1 MNKYSIFLFAALF
14 SAVSHCKEIV
24 VDLSG
29 QGDFTAIAPAVE
41 AANAGDIVT
50 VRPGVYR
57 ETVRIVGKICMEDKP
72 LIIRADP
79 AAPIG
84 SVIID
89 GSRPIPPDGWKP
101 FVSDRYGVRL
111 EHNIYS
117 ASHNPETDS
126 QGGELMQSAW
136 PFRLVYSGYFGWDG
150 KTSGLNV
157 TGRWGTTQLFQGAK
171 RLQIVPSHPKAGKTA
186 DGKHADSEET
196 QSEEYLSAGN
206 PKFLQPGQWI
216 WYDDGRTDGADE
228 DEIPVPHPEEIRNR
242 IFVRIDEGEKPL
254 DMAYSARITGILI
267 DGCSYITVKGVLVRR
282 AMTGVDVRVSRH
294 ISLQNISVEEFGGG
308 RKFRASLSD
317 TTKERIWE
325 GGGGILTRNS
335 IMDITGCLV
344 QNGVGAAL
352 GSNGTGEEK
361 EDNIKIIGCTFRNI
375 SAHPWG
381 GGWAHGKGEGINVGN
396 HANVLI
402 TRCEFRDL
410 NSCGI
415 WIDNEPDSG
424 YCRNLRIIGNLFK
437 QCRDN
442 AVFAE
447 LWVEQVLIAFNRF
460 EEGGTGVCIGPVA
473 RRARIVGNLFLMMQ
487 TGVTARVFSR
497 TQGRTDTVDYFTVA
511 GNIFAECKR
520 NLVWSTLSLP
530 NPHKYV
536 DYNIWHVP
544 PESTPFVIGDKPM
557 KNYEEMW
564 KRIPSDTLIA
574 KGQHD
579 KFVTQNPIDS
589 GSACEMKAASLVT
602 AELLDDLVAR
612 DALSEED
619 RNILE
624 NWEKSP

>member
-1 MNKYSIFLFAALF
+1 MASLLASLFCT
-14 SAVSHCKEIV
+14 VSLCREIV

-29 QGDFTAIAPAVE
+29 HGDFTEIAQAVE
-41 AANAGDIVT
+41 AANGGDIVT
-50 VRPGVYR
+50 IRSGTYL
-57 ETVRIVGKICMEDKP
+57 ETIRIFGKKCTEDKP
-72 LIIRADP
+72 LVIRADP
-79 AAPIG
+79 AVPTG

-89 GSRPIPPDGWKP
+89 GSRPVPAEAWKL
-101 FVSDRYGVRL
+101 FISERCGIRAERNV
-111 EHNIYS
+111 YS

-126 QGGELMQSAW
+126 VGDELRQSAW
-136 PFRLVYSGYFGWDG
+136 PYRLVYSGYYGWDG
-150 KTSGLNV
+150 KTGGPNV
-157 TGRWGTTQLFQGAK
+157 TGRWGTTQVFQGTK

-186 DGKHADSEET
+186 DSKHADSEET
-196 QSEEYLSAGN
+196 QSEEYLTAGN

-216 WYDDGRTDGADE
+216 WYDDGRTDGADK
-228 DEIPVPHPEEIRNR
+228 DEIPVPHPDEIRNR
-242 IFVRIDEGEKPL
+242 IFIRLDEGGKPL

-267 DGCSYITVKGVLVRR
+267 DGCTYLTVKGIAVRR

-294 ISLQNISVEEFGGG
+294 ISLQNVTVEEFGGG
-308 RKFRASLSD
+308 RKFRASLSN
-317 TTKERIWE
+317 TTNERIWE

-410 NSCGI
+410 NGCGI

-424 YCRNLRIIGNLFK
+424 YCRNLRIIDNAFIR
-437 QCRDN
+437 CRDN
-442 AVFAE
+442 GVFAE
-447 LWVEQVLIAFNRF
+447 LWVDQVLIALNRF

-544 PESTPFVIGDKPM
+544 SESTPFVIGDKPVR
-557 KNYEEMW
+557 NYEEMW

-574 KGQHD
+574 SGKHD
-579 KFVTQNPIDS
+579 KIVTQNPFDS
-589 GSACEMKAASLVT
+589 GVAGKRFSASLVT
-602 AELLDDLVAR
+602 AELLDDLVSRA
-612 DALSEED
+612 ALSEED

-624 NWEKSP
+624 NWRKSP